1 MPTQPALTSLLA
13 DPRAWAADDPDGQ
26 TRAELEAVIGAAE
39 GGDEAARADLADRFS
54 GCLSSAP
61 RGCAGRSAPDPTG

>member
-13 DPRAWAADDPDGQ
+13 DARAWAADDPDGQ

-54 GCLSSAP
+54 GLLEFGTAGL
-61 RGCAGRSAPDPTG
+61 RGAPDPTG